1 MADEIAVFDEATA
14 IDVLQTIAALKASGL
29 LAPQIT
35 SDGKGYG
42 ESSSINSPAPIFVY
56 NDSAEIV
63 PAYAFMQATT
73 TLNEDG
79 RSYIKIKKPIDST
92 ILRCPL
98 LINGPTEIPIGGY
111 GMAQNG
117 PVYRL
122 KCETI
127 PVLGD
132 RLGPATGEWLGHLG
146 SMYAVIGADE
156 VDEEVFKVMFDTSSW
171 RGQTK
176 TGGLNV
182 GTPALVKVYSATG
195 ALRTTEYIAETA
207 VSSIP
212 ANAEILL
219 LSQYGRWLAMRI
231 C

>member
-1 MADEIAVFDEATA
+1 LRV
-14 IDVLQTIAALKASGL
+14 VRQLQSSGSVGSGF
-29 LAPQIT
+29 T
-35 SDGKGYG
+35 ED
-42 ESSSINSPAPIFVY
+42 INKKNGDNQPGGIFVY
-56 NDSAEIV
+56 NDSIEIV
-63 PAYAFMQATT
+63 PAFAFMQATT

-98 LINGPTEIPIGGY
+98 LINGPTEIPVGGY

-122 KCETI
+122 KCDTI
-127 PVLGD
+127 PELGD
-132 RLGPATGEWLGHLG
+132 RMGPKTGEWLGFLG

-156 VDEEVFKVMFDTSSW
+156 VETGVFKVMFDTSSW
-171 RGQTK
+171 LGKTK
-176 TGGLNV
+176 STGLGV
-182 GTPALVKVYSATG
+182 GSQALVKVYSASGT
-195 ALRTTEYIAETA
+195 LRTTEYLAQAA

-212 ANAEILL
+212 GDDEILL
-219 LSQYGRWLAMRI
+219 LSQYGRWLALRI

>member
-1 MADEIAVFDEATA
+1 MAEQFGIYTEEIAKE
-14 IDVLQTIAALKASGL
+14 VLRVVRQLQSSGSVGSGF
-29 LAPQIT
+29 T
-35 SDGKGYG
+35 ED
-42 ESSSINSPAPIFVY
+42 INKKNGDSQPGGIFVY

-63 PAYAFMQATT
+63 PAFAFMQATT

-122 KCETI
+122 KCESA
-127 PVLGD
+127 PVVGD
-132 RLGPATGEWLGHLG
+132 RMGPTTGEWLGFLG
-146 SMYAVIGADE
+146 SMYAVIGEDTTAIETD
-156 VDEEVFKVMFDTSSW
+156 VYKVMFDTSSW
-171 RGQTK
+171 LGKTK
-176 TGGLNV
+176 TGGLTV

-195 ALRTTEYIAETA
+195 ALRTTEYFAQAA
-207 VSSIP
+207 VSAIP
-212 ANAEILL
+212 GNDEILL
-219 LSQYGRWLAMRI
+219 LSQYGRWLALRI

>member
-29 LAPQIT
+29 LTPKT
-35 SDGKGYG
+35 TEGGKGYG
-42 ESSSINSPAPIFVY
+42 ESNSITSPAPIFVY
-56 NDSAEIV
+56 NDSIEIV
-63 PAYAFMQATT
+63 PAFAFMQATT

-98 LINGPTEIPIGGY
+98 LINGPTEIPVGGY

-122 KCETI
+122 KCDTI
-127 PVLGD
+127 PELGD
-132 RLGPATGEWLGHLG
+132 RMGPKTGEWLGFLG

-156 VDEEVFKVMFDTSSW
+156 VDEDVFKVMFDTSSW
-171 RGQTK
+171 RGRTK
-176 TGGLNV
+176 TGGLLV
-182 GTPALVKVYSATG
+182 GVPALVSVYSAAG
-195 ALRTTEYIAETA
+195 SLRTTEYIAETA

-212 ANAEILL
+212 ENAEILL